1 MAPVTVTELVARN
14 EKHVATHT
22 PLPTLPE
29 IATLKLDPPKIMIV
43 SCADPRVIPEQ
54 IFGLNPGEAL
64 VIRVIA
70 GHPQNAINDI
80 LALDAFLKLSDIIVV
95 HHTDCG
101 STYFTEDSIRTEL
114 KSRSPHDKSIDSM
127 TFGAVSTRFVAPLYW
142 ILFTFLLTP
151 PFCIVSSKIS
161 WTT

>member
-22 PLPTLPE
+22 PMPTFPE
-29 IATLKLDPPKIMIV
+29 MKTLKLDPVKVVIV
-43 SCADPRVIPEQ
+43 SCADPRVFPEQ

-70 GHPQNAINDI
+70 GHPQNAMNDI

-101 STYFTEDSIRTEL
+101 STYFTEDLIRTEL
-114 KSRSPHDKSIDSM
+114 KSRCPHDTGIDTI
-127 TFGAVSTRFVAPLYW
+127 TFGAVSTRFVTPLY
-142 ILFTFLLTP
+142 
-151 PFCIVSSKIS
+151 
-161 WTT
+161 